1 MASRTACGDAH
12 VVEFSTREG
21 GGAMAQ
27 RTFACLGVGREFRN
41 ASGARSDDTQKALT
55 SFMAI
60 RTAACNASM
69 IEPSTCKAG
78 GRFMASLATCAGR
91 YMVGRFG

>member
-1 MASRTACGDAH
+1 MASRTACADAS
-12 VVEFSTREG
+12 VVEFSARKG

-27 RTFACLGVGREFRN
+27 RTLACLRVGREFRN
-41 ASGARSDDTQKALT
+41 ASGTRSDDTKKALT

-69 IEPSTCKAG
+69 VEPSTSKAG
-78 GRFMASLATCAGR
+78 GGFMAGLATGAAG
-91 YMVGRFG
+91 YMVSRFG